1 MEKKVLQE
9 ADENVTV
16 SSMLM
21 SPSKGK
27 KANPA
32 TLQGAT
38 SSSENTKMF
47 LNQFIYCFTNYDVM
61 SEIVY
66 RELRERGIILSPQM
80 TQNEPEYGKVRE
92 SNEVSFHE
100 DRAMYTVQNLV
111 MSGEGLDTT

>member
-1 MEKKVLQE
+1 MTEIEKKVQQE

-32 TLQGAT
+32 TFQAAANST
-38 SSSENTKMF
+38 ENSKMF

-66 RELRERGIILSPQM
+66 RELRERGIILNPTSY
-80 TQNEPEYGKVRE
+80 EPEFG
-92 SNEVSFHE
+92 
-100 DRAMYTVQNLV
+100 
-111 MSGEGLDTT
+111 